1 MKKVVKSFF
10 SPNFEKIASG
20 LRPLAIFSKFGLVFG
35 DNDNFW
41 WPEFIGRLTGSGTAA
56 TGSGYGL

>member
-20 LRPLAIFSKFGLVFG
+20 LRPLAIFSKFGLIFM
-35 DNDNFW
+35 DNDRFSW
-41 WPEFIGRLTGSGTAA
+41 LLFIGRFTGSGTAA